1 MGILTRK
8 QPARPAPTIRRPT
21 SERSCTAQ
29 KRHGG
34 SCSNWA
40 VKGGSTCFAH
50 TPSNRPVGEQSNTKG
65 SMVAASTNLKFS
77 GVSWKEWRVGNRAWQ
92 EEAWRLYDITGQ
104 LRFVARSVANSMSL
118 CNLYVTELDEA
129 GNEIGETEDEQ
140 INALAAKPLGT
151 GPAKAEA
158 VQAMGLQLFVS
169 GETFLVSEARP
180 DREGGDHWYVVSG
193 AEIRKVGN
201 EVVITRPPQCGGGD
215 LVITDQHLLIRI
227 WTPHPREQ
235 CEPDSPVRAAIPD
248 LLELESIRKRKFSE
262 LDSRLTGGGVWFLP
276 DSIDFP
282 HGDDRPD
289 GAEGFSQELSEAM
302 SMSMQDR
309 ANARAFSPLI
319 ATVNDDVLDKIRDPF
334 TFWSEMSSELTNMQD
349 SALRSLAQDLDAPVS
364 MMLGSED
371 TNHWSAWLIE
381 ETTIKTHYEPPL
393 NRIADALTRE
403 YLYPAL
409 EYLGYEDV
417 KRYAFRFSTAPLRVR
432 ADRTADAMELYKLGL
447 LSDAALLEAAAFTEE
462 DIPDDEEKA
471 KRLARDIMESQP
483 SVGLLDPEIRRLAGF
498 EDDVAE
504 QAPIQ
509 VQSEVA
515 PQQEEIEPPEQR
527 ALPEQADAPPEE
539 QPDGLTAAC
548 EVSVLRALELAGGRL
563 VPHRER
569 GDTPKHRLHTLISAG
584 DRPTAD
590 KALHDAWNHLHVI
603 ASAYSLNSGELET
616 LLHGYVTELITRGIE
631 HNPAALSALV
641 RVARNGR

>member
-1 MGILTRK
+1 MGILNRR
-8 QPARPAPTIRRPT
+8 QHDRPAPPVRRP
-21 SERSCTAQ
+21 SRERSCTAE

-40 VKGGSTCFAH
+40 VRGGNTCHAH
-50 TPSNRPVGEQSNTKG
+50 TRNTRPVGERSNTNG
-65 SMVAASTNLKFS
+65 SIVAASTNLRFT
-77 GVSWKEWRVGNRAWQ
+77 GASWREWRVGNRAWQ

-140 INALAAKPLGT
+140 INALASKPLGT

-169 GETFLVSEARP
+169 GETFLVSESRTA
-180 DREGGDHWYVVSG
+180 REGGDRWYVVSG
-193 AEIRKVGN
+193 AEIRKVGG
-201 EVVITRPPQCGGGD
+201 EVVITRPPQCGGGE

-235 CEPDSPVRAAIPD
+235 CEPDSPVRSAIPD
-248 LLELESIRKRKFSE
+248 LLELEAIRKREFSE

-276 DSIDFP
+276 QSLEFP
-282 HGDDRPD
+282 HGDSEPD
-289 GAEGFSQELSEAM
+289 GAEGFAQNLSETM
-302 SMSMQDR
+302 SISMQDR
-309 ANARAFSPLI
+309 ASARAFTPLI
-319 ATVNDDVLDKIRDPF
+319 ATVDDDVLDKIQAPI
-334 TFWSEMSSELTNMQD
+334 TFWSEMSAELLNLKEA
-349 SALRSLAQDLDAPVS
+349 ALRSLAQSLDAPVE
-364 MMLGSED
+364 MMQGAGE
-371 TNHWSAWLIE
+371 TNHWSAWLINE
-381 ETTIKTHYEPPL
+381 DTIKTHYEPPL

-409 EYLGYEDV
+409 EFLGYEDV
-417 KRYAFRFSTAPLRVR
+417 KKYAFRFSTAPLRVR

-447 LSDAALLEAAAFTEE
+447 LSDAALLEAAAFTED
-462 DIPDDEEKA
+462 DIPDDDERLR
-471 KRLARDIMESQP
+471 RLARDIIESQP
-483 SVGLLDPEIRRLAGF
+483 SVGLLDPEVRRLAGF
-498 EDDVAE
+498 EDDAAPE
-504 QAPIQ
+504 PIQ
-509 VQSEVA
+509 VQSEIA
-515 PQQEEIEPPEQR
+515 PQPDGIEAPQQR
-527 ALPEQADAPPEE
+527 ALPEQPDTPPEGDT
-539 QPDGLTAAC
+539 QGLTAAC

-569 GDTPKHRLHTLISAG
+569 GDVPKHRLHTLISAG

-590 KALHDAWNHLHVI
+590 KALHDAWSHLHVI
-603 ASAYSLNSGELET
+603 ASAYSINTGELRE

-641 RVARNGR
+641 KVARNGR